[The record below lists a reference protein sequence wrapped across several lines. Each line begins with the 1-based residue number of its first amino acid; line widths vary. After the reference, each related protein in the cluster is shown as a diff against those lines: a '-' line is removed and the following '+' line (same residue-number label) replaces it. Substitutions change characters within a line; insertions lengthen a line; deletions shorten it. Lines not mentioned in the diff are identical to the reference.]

1 MRVVGKNND
10 YFLMG
15 AYLPY
20 VTRMKRIFRDN
31 SEVGDDK
38 KEFENNR
45 RDKAFRCE
53 QEKKTADLARDCT
66 CRT

>member
-1 MRVVGKNND
+1 MIFVRCTND
-10 YFLMG
+10 G
-15 AYLPY
+15 
-20 VTRMKRIFRDN
+20 FRDKY
-31 SEVGDDK
+31 EAGDDK